1 MVIFN
6 SFTINDDENEKIQYL
21 GDIAHRT
28 LPLFLRC
35 IILILGYFGVFPPFL
50 ASLEF
55 FFVKSFFEAF
65 SSSFTL
71 FRVVQSVVCAREL
84 LFSFLPLFFFLFLPL
99 KQTWGDEGCPIAFC
113 LSSILFL
120 LSFCFLDFDMEAT
133 KLERKGWQVTFG
145 KMANAMFGQ
154 ITPFRFV
161 NFDPILDAF
170 RSYWSIFL
178 KHDITIFSRALSTRH
193 LLFIVS
199 MMFEVVDIRVIYFF
213 RGYELQLV

>member
-1 MVIFN
+1 MVSFN

-84 LFSFLPLFFFLFLPL
+84 LFSFLPLFFFFSYPL
-99 KQTWGDEGCPIAFC
+99 NKLEVMRVV
-113 LSSILFL
+113 LSPFVFPLSY
-120 LSFCFLDFDMEAT
+120 SFCPFAFWILT
-133 KLERKGWQVTFG
+133 WKQQKWKERGD
-145 KMANAMFGQ
+145 
-154 ITPFRFV
+154 R
-161 NFDPILDAF
+161 
-170 RSYWSIFL
+170 
-178 KHDITIFSRALSTRH
+178 
-193 LLFIVS
+193 
-199 MMFEVVDIRVIYFF
+199 
-213 RGYELQLV
+213 